1 MGPTK
6 TKQFA
11 GRYVYSCGVTRDKAC
26 LFNSGMQ
33 LISKTMNRKG
43 MHSIHLPERFVY
55 FGCSYSST
63 FFFFFFINK
72 PMTAI
77 LINWQ
82 SQVLYNL
89 CETNT
94 TIIRN
99 SKYLHMYLY
108 YGTLSDREFE
118 IL

>member
-1 MGPTK
+1 
-6 TKQFA
+6 
-11 GRYVYSCGVTRDKAC
+11 
-26 LFNSGMQ
+26 
-33 LISKTMNRKG
+33 
-43 MHSIHLPERFVY
+43 
-55 FGCSYSST
+55 
-63 FFFFFFINK
+63 
-72 PMTAI
+72 MTAI

-89 CETNT
+89 CEINI

-99 SKYLHMYLY
+99 NKYLHMYLY